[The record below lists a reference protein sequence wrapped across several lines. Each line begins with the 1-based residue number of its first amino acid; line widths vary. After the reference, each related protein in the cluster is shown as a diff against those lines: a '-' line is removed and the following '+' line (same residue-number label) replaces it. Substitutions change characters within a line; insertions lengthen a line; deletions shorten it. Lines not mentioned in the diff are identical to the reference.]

1 MAKRRWKD
9 VEIKEEYSPD
19 TIGLLIGLFSGG
31 LLMPFVPHDECRYR
45 VTATD
50 AETGRRVTGE
60 GKTLEEAWKDLERKL

>member
-1 MAKRRWKD
+1 MPDRRWKD
-9 VEIKEEYSPD
+9 VEIKKESGPGTSAEAGLATIFLFGLPLFMD
-19 TIGLLIGLFSGG
+19 TEG
-31 LLMPFVPHDECRYR
+31 YYK